1 MQICRLVL
9 SREQRKQHRKVKSVR
24 IKSNQLKKIITVP
37 ETAAVLLLVVGKG
50 RGRHDSNLNG
60 DLQRSILNFAFNSN
74 AEANPRGSKPNKHRY
89 RSINTVKSAN
99 LSVQVNVR
107 LCQRFRVYVYLLSVA
122 GSEGD
127 VETREGQVWQFS
139 GVGPRRQY
147 RAWHAGVVSTF
158 AVKWT

>member
-107 LCQRFRVYVYLLSVA
+107 LCQRFRVYIYLLSVSDRLA
-122 GSEGD
+122 LI
-127 VETREGQVWQFS
+127 R
-139 GVGPRRQY
+139 P
-147 RAWHAGVVSTF
+147 H
-158 AVKWT
+158 